1 MKIRHLTPF
10 LILAALLFSGCS
22 LSPDANGKKQANLLG
37 IIKYEEAS
45 YQHTS
50 PTTVA
55 LATDEVLAQK
65 DYSGDKLTLLWGL
78 ITLKDY

>member
-1 MKIRHLTPF
+1 MRTRQFTPF
-10 LILAALLFSGCS
+10 LILTALLFSGCS

-37 IIKYEEAS
+37 IIQYEEAS

-50 PTTVA
+50 TTTIA

-65 DYSGDKLTLLWGL
+65 NYSGDKVTLLWGL

>member
-10 LILAALLFSGCS
+10 LILMALLFSGCS

-37 IIKYEEAS
+37 IINYEEAS

-78 ITLKDY
+78 ITIKDY

>member
-10 LILAALLFSGCS
+10 LILTALLFSGCS

-37 IIKYEEAS
+37 IINYEEAS
-45 YQHTS
+45 YMHTP

-55 LATDEVLAQK
+55 LATDEVFAQK
-65 DYSGDKLTLLWGL
+65 DYSGDKVTLLWGL
-78 ITLKDY
+78 ITIKDY